1 MIDTSGVDF
10 DAVPDV
16 LRQISEFLRKLVADV
31 PDPLGAEPD
40 EAAIEAVNTYLE
52 RQRELREVSLPT
64 DLQAEDLR
72 GVVETMASEVNRL
85 GNIEAE
91 GLDIDNGPGG
101 IVISVPEE

>member
-10 DAVPDV
+10 DAVPDA
-16 LRQISEFLRKLVADV
+16 LRQIAEFLKRLVAEV
-31 PDPLGAEPD
+31 PSDLSADPDAEAV
-40 EAAIEAVNTYLE
+40 ETVNTYLG
-52 RQRELREVSLPT
+52 RQRELRKVSLPT

-72 GVVETMASEVNRL
+72 GVVEAMASEVNRL

-91 GLDIDNGPGG
+91 GLDMDNGPGG